1 MGQVLELPDLNIPE
15 QELKMILAES
25 LFQQGIVSL
34 GKAAEIS
41 GYSQRT
47 FSELLLNKGLS
58 PLQYDDRYLT
68 SDLFNA

>member
-1 MGQVLELPDLNIPE
+1 MAQVLELPDLNIPE

-47 FSELLLNKGLS
+47 FSELMLNKGLS
-58 PLQYDDRYLT
+58 PLQYDDRYLN
-68 SDLFNA
+68 SDLANA

>member
-25 LFQQGIVSL
+25 LFQQGVVSL

-47 FSELLLNKGLS
+47 FSELLLNKGIS
-58 PLQYDDRYLT
+58 PLQYEDRYLN
-68 SDLFNA
+68 SDLSNA

>member
-25 LFQQGIVSL
+25 LFQQGIISL

-47 FSELLLNKGLS
+47 FTELMLNKGLS
-58 PLQYDDRYLT
+58 PLQYDDRYLN
-68 SDLFNA
+68 SDFSNA

>member
-25 LFQQGIVSL
+25 LFQQGIISL

-47 FSELLLNKGLS
+47 FSELMLNKGLS
-58 PLQYDDRYLT
+58 PLQYDDRYLN
-68 SDLFNA
+68 SDLSNA

>member
-47 FSELLLNKGLS
+47 FSELLMNKGLS
-58 PLQYDDRYLT
+58 PLQYDDRYLN
-68 SDLFNA
+68 SDLSNA

>member
-58 PLQYDDRYLT
+58 PLQYDDRYLN
-68 SDLFNA
+68 SDLSNA

>member
-25 LFQQGIVSL
+25 LFQQGVVSL

-47 FSELLLNKGLS
+47 FQILAFLKVKV
-58 PLQYDDRYLT
+58 YDKYLKPN
-68 SDLFNA
+68 F

>member
-25 LFQQGIVSL
+25 LFQQGVVSL

-47 FSELLLNKGLS
+47 FSELLLNKGIS
-58 PLQYDDRYLT
+58 PLRYDDRYLN
-68 SDLFNA
+68 SDLSNA

>member
-25 LFQQGIVSL
+25 LFQQGVVSL

-47 FSELLLNKGLS
+47 FSELLLNKGTS
-58 PLQYDDRYLT
+58 PLQYDDRYLN
-68 SDLFNA
+68 SDLSNA

>member
-1 MGQVLELPDLNIPE
+1 MGQVMELPDLNIPE

-47 FSELLLNKGLS
+47 FSELLLKKGLS
-58 PLQYDDRYLT
+58 PVQYDDRYLN
-68 SDLFNA
+68 SDLSNA

>member
-58 PLQYDDRYLT
+58 PLQYDDQYLN
-68 SDLFNA
+68 SDLSNA

>member
-47 FSELLLNKGLS
+47 FSELMLNKGLS
-58 PLQYDDRYLT
+58 PLQYDDRYLN
-68 SDLFNA
+68 SDLSNA

>member
-58 PLQYDDRYLT
+58 PLQYDDRYLN

>member
-25 LFQQGIVSL
+25 LFQQGVVSL

-47 FSELLLNKGLS
+47 FSELLLNKGIS
-58 PLQYDDRYLT
+58 PLQYDDRYLN
-68 SDLFNA
+68 SDLSNA

>member
-15 QELKMILAES
+15 KELKMILAES
-25 LFQQGIVSL
+25 LFQQGVVSL

-47 FSELLLNKGLS
+47 FSELLLNKGIS
-58 PLQYDDRYLT
+58 PLQYDDRYLN
-68 SDLFNA
+68 SDLSNA

>member
-1 MGQVLELPDLNIPE
+1 MGKVLELPDLNIPE

-25 LFQQGIVSL
+25 LFQQGVVSL

-47 FSELLLNKGLS
+47 FSELLLNKGIS
-58 PLQYDDRYLT
+58 PLQYDDRYLN
-68 SDLFNA
+68 SDLSNA

>member
-25 LFQQGIVSL
+25 LFQQGVVSL

-47 FSELLLNKGLS
+47 FSELLLNKGIS
-58 PLQYDDRYLT
+58 PLQYDDQYLD
-68 SDLFNA
+68 SDLSNA

>member
-1 MGQVLELPDLNIPE
+1 MGQILELPDLNIPE
-15 QELKMILAES
+15 QELKIILAVS

-47 FSELLLNKGLS
+47 FSEILLKKGHSPIQYSDQYLETDLS
-58 PLQYDDRYLT
+58 
-68 SDLFNA
+68 NA

>member
-47 FSELLLNKGLS
+47 FSELMLNKGLS
-58 PLQYDDRYLT
+58 PLQYDDRYLN
-68 SDLFNA
+68 SDLF

>member
-1 MGQVLELPDLNIPE
+1 MAQVLELPDLNIPE

-25 LFQQGIVSL
+25 LFQQGVVSL

-47 FSELLLNKGLS
+47 FSELLLNKGTS
-58 PLQYDDRYLT
+58 PLQYDNRYLN
-68 SDLFNA
+68 SAPSNA